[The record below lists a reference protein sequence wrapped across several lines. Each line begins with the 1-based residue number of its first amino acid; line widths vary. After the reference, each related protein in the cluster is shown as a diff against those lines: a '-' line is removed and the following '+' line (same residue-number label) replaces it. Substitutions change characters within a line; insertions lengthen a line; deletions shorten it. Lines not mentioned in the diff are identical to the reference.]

1 MDAET
6 FMRIHALK
14 AMTGA
19 LAATVIDLTPDA
31 SAQALALGE
40 RGLPRTRDV
49 RMRRLPGVGDP
60 VFEVTYA
67 DGARSVTLRET
78 VRELNGEWK
87 ITRIEPARG
96 RSSTT
101 T

>member
-1 MDAET
+1 MDAEQ

-19 LAATVIDLTPDA
+19 LAATVIDLTPAA

-49 RMRRLPGVGDP
+49 RMRRVPGDGDP
-60 VFEVTYA
+60 VFDVTYG
-67 DGARSVTLRET
+67 DGSRTVTLRET
-78 VRELNGEWK
+78 LSEVNGEWK
-87 ITRIEPARG
+87 IARIEPAQAR
-96 RSSTT
+96 R
-101 T
+101 